1 MGKTRKKSWSSYG
14 DEQEDTLSAN
24 DFFREGILMQKGTPE
39 ARQFEKVANALWDQL
54 EGVHLDAAQRTI
66 IWSDTERLDL
76 EQSIQ
81 RVQKQCPGIQ
91 RERIEDFL
99 LVWIELRCDP
109 ENYSEEQLD
118 ELNELTK
125 QWVVDY
131 RRPPKSSKKGGRIRH
146 S

>member
-1 MGKTRKKSWSSYG
+1 
-14 DEQEDTLSAN
+14 
-24 DFFREGILMQKGTPE
+24 MQKGTPE

-99 LVWIELRCDP
+99 LVWIELGYDP

-125 QWVVDY
+125 QWVIDY
-131 RRPPKSSKKGGRIRH
+131 RRPPKSSKKGGRTRR